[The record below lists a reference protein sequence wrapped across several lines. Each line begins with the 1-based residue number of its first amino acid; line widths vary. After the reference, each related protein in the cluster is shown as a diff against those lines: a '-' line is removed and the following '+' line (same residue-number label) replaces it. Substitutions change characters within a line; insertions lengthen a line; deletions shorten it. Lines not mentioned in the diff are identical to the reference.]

1 MIIWGAGLA
10 GLLAANMFRKWSPV
24 VYEKQDSLPNNHNAL
39 LRFRTNQVG
48 TACAIPF
55 KKVKVTKAIKYDKQI
70 ITEPNL
76 FFSNMY
82 SQKVTDSVLSRSID
96 NLDPVQRYIAPQ
108 NLIEQ
113 MSIGIDIDYNV
124 EANTESLFYRK
135 EKSYPVIS
143 TLPMPMVMK
152 MIGWENFPNFRTN
165 TIWSQSCEIG
175 EPEVNIN
182 QPIYYPDPLV
192 PQYRISIVGNIVIAE
207 YRSQPPNTGQFIHEA
222 LYDDFGFRVKRLIN
236 LSTKEQKYGKIM
248 PIDDKIRKD
257 FIYTLT
263 EKYNIFS
270 VGRFA
275 TWRQLLLDDVVND
288 ISVIER
294 LIASNSN
301 YNFRKEMI

>member
-1 MIIWGAGLA
+1 
-10 GLLAANMFRKWSPV
+10 MFRKWSPV
-24 VYEKQDSLPNNHNAL
+24 VYEKQDSLLIITNAL

-48 TACAIPF
+48 IARAIPF

-82 SQKVTDSVLSRSID
+82 SQKVTDSVLIRSID

-143 TLPMPMVMK
+143 ALPMPKVMK

-165 TIWSQSCEIG
+165 TIWSQS
-175 EPEVNIN
+175 
-182 QPIYYPDPLV
+182 L
-192 PQYRISIVGNIVIAE
+192 
-207 YRSQPPNTGQFIHEA
+207 
-222 LYDDFGFRVKRLIN
+222 
-236 LSTKEQKYGKIM
+236 
-248 PIDDKIRKD
+248 
-257 FIYTLT
+257 
-263 EKYNIFS
+263 
-270 VGRFA
+270 
-275 TWRQLLLDDVVND
+275 
-288 ISVIER
+288 
-294 LIASNSN
+294 
-301 YNFRKEMI
+301 